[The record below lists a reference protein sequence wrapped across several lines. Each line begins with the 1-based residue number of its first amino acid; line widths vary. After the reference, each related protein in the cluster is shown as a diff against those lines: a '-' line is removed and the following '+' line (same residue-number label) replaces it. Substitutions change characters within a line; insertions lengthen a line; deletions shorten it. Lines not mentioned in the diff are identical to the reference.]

1 MSWLAAFA
9 GLVSGPRMLKMVRT
23 PSSLRMAATF
33 FMALWCA
40 GAYIKPMLMRST
52 HSETCSGV
60 RSSRAPSVSSTS
72 ALPEED
78 EALRPPCLAT
88 LTPAAATTNMLAVEI
103 LKVLD
108 ASPPVPHISSNW
120 SGLGMGTLRQNSR
133 MTEAARSEE
142 HTSEL
147 QSRGHLV

>member
-1 MSWLAAFA
+1 
-9 GLVSGPRMLKMVRT
+9 MVRT
-23 PSSLRMAATF
+23 PSSLRTAATF
-33 FMALWCA
+33 FMALWWA
-40 GAYIKPMLMRST
+40 GAYIKPILHSST
-52 HSETCSGV
+52 HWATCSGTKS
-60 RSSRAPSVSSTS
+60 RRAPRLSSTS
-72 ALPEED
+72 ALPDDD